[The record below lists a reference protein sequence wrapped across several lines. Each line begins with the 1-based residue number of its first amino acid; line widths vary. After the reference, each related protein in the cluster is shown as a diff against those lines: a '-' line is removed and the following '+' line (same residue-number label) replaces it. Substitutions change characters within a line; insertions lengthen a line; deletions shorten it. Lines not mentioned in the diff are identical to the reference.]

1 MKNVVIIYVV
11 IGIISCGNNST
22 PVFAQ
27 VNEAEPKIINFDN
40 KTEFKEYRKLNL
52 DSLYP
57 NLLDPSKSSE
67 KEFKEVVKSWS
78 ELHQKVSS
86 FMKDEDFV
94 WSVEDSTISIVNK
107 IYFNKNGTIDYFFFR
122 ILNPS
127 IPDSKK
133 MEFASVLQKFSESII
148 INLNRDSKYAQCGKT
163 KYINY

>member
-11 IGIISCGNNST
+11 IGLISCGNSST
-22 PVFAQ
+22 GFGQ
-27 VNEAEPKIINFDN
+27 GDKTNPKVINFDN
-40 KTEFKEYRKLNL
+40 KTAFNDYRKLNL

-67 KEFKEVVKSWS
+67 KEFKAVVKSWS

-86 FMKDEDFV
+86 FMKDEGFS
-94 WSVEDSTISIVNK
+94 WNVEDSTISIVNK
-107 IYFNKNGTIDYFFFR
+107 ICFHKNGTIDYFFFR

-133 MEFASVLQKFSESII
+133 IEFESVLQKFSKSII
-148 INLNRDSKYAQCGKT
+148 MNLNRDSNYAQCGKT